1 MKQPI
6 INQSLLDQLSIGGP
20 IFDFTFSDSIADNTG
35 IFHNCFTMEDDREE
49 VAAIVKHSINLEPK
63 ILN

>member
-6 INQSLLDQLSIGGP
+6 IDQSLLDQLPIGGP
-20 IFDFTFSDSIADNTG
+20 IFDFTFSDKIEENTG
-35 IFHNCFTMEDDREE
+35 IFHNCYTMEDDARGCAMSVKIEE
-49 VAAIVKHSINLEPK
+49 QLKD

>member
-1 MKQPI
+1 MKPAIDQT
-6 INQSLLDQLSIGGP
+6 LLDQLSIGGP

-35 IFHNCFTMEDDREE
+35 IFHNCFTMEDDTRGCAMSVKIEE
-49 VAAIVKHSINLEPK
+49 QLRD